1 MSDSTTDTSAPTVA
15 DAEFLERQRARV
27 FQALGI
33 LELVEKDVLDDSV
46 RGDRCC
52 GALGA
57 ARAQLQAA
65 HDEIDCLV
73 FDHMRKPVSE

>member
-1 MSDSTTDTSAPTVA
+1 MNDITTDTGAPAAA
-15 DAEFLERQRARV
+15 DAEFLERQRARI
-27 FQALGI
+27 FNALGV

-46 RGDRCC
+46 RGDRCY
-52 GALGA
+52 GALSA

-73 FDHMRKPVSE
+73 FDHMREPADE